1 MRNGRFDIGKRGK
14 GSVGG
19 ALAGRVLL
27 GIATL
32 GAAIV
37 LLRSLPDLVRYFR
50 IRRM

>member
-1 MRNGRFDIGKRGK
+1 MRNGRFDIGKRSK
-14 GSVGG
+14 DAGG

-37 LLRSLPDLVRYFR
+37 LLRSLPDLIRYLR